1 MNELASPESWA
12 PMLEIL
18 CPPIGT
24 FSRHAQVGD
33 ERTGQAFE
41 LGAKGCG
48 SLRIEG
54 SIREGQQVA
63 SVWIGRVSLEGPQ
76 EVIASLG
83 WTVAQKRE

>member
-1 MNELASPESWA
+1 
-12 PMLEIL
+12 MLEIL
-18 CPPIGT
+18 RPASGT
-24 FSRHAQVGD
+24 FPRHAPVGN

-48 SLRIEG
+48 SLQIEG